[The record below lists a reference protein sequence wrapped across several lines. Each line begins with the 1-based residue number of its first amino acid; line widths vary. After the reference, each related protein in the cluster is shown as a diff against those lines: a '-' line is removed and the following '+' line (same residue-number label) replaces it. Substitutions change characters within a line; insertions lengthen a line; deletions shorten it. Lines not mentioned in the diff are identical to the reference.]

1 MAMSAIAFH
10 GFVQGSMHVPE
21 IRRPPTV
28 PLGGH
33 IE

>member
-1 MAMSAIAFH
+1 MAMLASVFH
-10 GFVQGSMHVPE
+10 GFIEGSIHVPE

-28 PLGGH
+28 SLGGH

>member
-1 MAMSAIAFH
+1 MAMLASAFH
-10 GFVQGSMHVPE
+10 GFIQGSIHVLE